1 MNFTLS
7 YLGFNIDSKLFGFIS
22 NSFNRSYRVQNLVSN
37 KTGFAI
43 FGISYTSL
51 LNLQVKNITHMK

>member
-7 YLGFNIDSKLFGFIS
+7 YLGFNIDSKIYGFIS
-22 NSFNRSYRVQNLVSN
+22 NSLNKSCGVLNLVSN

-43 FGISYTSL
+43 FGISYYFL
-51 LNLQVKNITHMK
+51 LNLQVNSASHMK